1 MPHSSLHPPLRSSTT
16 RRVVSL
22 IAASVAG
29 LLSIGLLAAG
39 GLVLWGNGERDSDGY
54 ISTNNDRYET
64 RSFAVA
70 SEDLDVD
77 LDVPG
82 WTVGSDSF
90 GKIRLKATSNT
101 DKPVFVGIAPT
112 REVSAYLRGSA
123 HATVTDLDYLPFR
136 ARYRDHAGDRHPEPP
151 TEQTFWAASAHGAGT
166 PTATWKIQDGSWS
179 IVVMNADGSRGV
191 DAGVS
196 AGASVPFIAP
206 LGWTLIGGGLFLLV
220 AAAGVGYLGF
230 RPSGGGSRRLDALQP
245 APAG

>member
-1 MPHSSLHPPLRSSTT
+1 LTT
-16 RRVVSL
+16 RRVLSL

-29 LLSIGLLAAG
+29 LLSIGLLTAG
-39 GLVLWGNGERDSDGY
+39 GFVLWGNGEKDSDGF

-64 RSFAVA
+64 RSYAVA
-70 SEDLDVD
+70 SDDLDVD
-77 LDVPG
+77 LGGPG
-82 WTVGSDSF
+82 WTVGSNGL

-136 ARYRDHAGDRHPEPP
+136 ARYRDHLGDRSPDLP
-151 TEQTFWAASAHGAGT
+151 TEQTFWSASAHGAGT
-166 PTATWKIQDGSWS
+166 PTATWKVQDGSWS

-196 AGASVPFIAP
+196 VGASVPFLVP

-220 AAAGVGYLGF
+220 AAAGAGYLGF
-230 RPSGGGSRRLDALQP
+230 RPSGGSPRRVEAFQP
-245 APAG
+245 ATAG